1 MKNAITNRTLVAIN
15 TILKF
20 MAKGEEPTHA
30 IHSMVSED
38 GYRPMT
44 MAECDPID
52 SIIFQCGTDKA
63 QFTERL
69 LRLKADLEAMQ

>member
-1 MKNAITNRTLVAIN
+1 MTTAIINRTLLAIN

-30 IHSMVSED
+30 IHSMVSEE

-44 MAECDPID
+44 IEECDPID
-52 SIIFQCGTDKA
+52 AIIFRSGTDKSR
-63 QFTERL
+63 FTQEL
-69 LRLKADLEAMQ
+69 QALKAELEGER

>member
-1 MKNAITNRTLVAIN
+1 MTNAITNRTLLAIN

-30 IHSMVSED
+30 IHRMVSEE

-44 MAECDPID
+44 MEECDPID
-52 SIIFQCGTDKA
+52 TIILRCGTDKA
-63 QFTERL
+63 RFIQEL
-69 LRLKADLEAMQ
+69 QALKAELEGKE